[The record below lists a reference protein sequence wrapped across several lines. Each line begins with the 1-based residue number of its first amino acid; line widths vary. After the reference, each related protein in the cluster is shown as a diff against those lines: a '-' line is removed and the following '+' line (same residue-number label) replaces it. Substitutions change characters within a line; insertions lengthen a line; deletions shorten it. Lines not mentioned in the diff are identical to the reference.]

1 MPEEINTNDQL
12 KIIKPV
18 RGIENSKFRPI
29 IRTLPKTKIKLSPIR
44 IRPAQKN
51 VQKML
56 KEIKPPITATTG
68 INQGGQNS
76 QFAMTPTD
84 NFNEM

>member
-1 MPEEINTNDQL
+1 
-12 KIIKPV
+12 
-18 RGIENSKFRPI
+18 
-29 IRTLPKTKIKLSPIR
+29 
-44 IRPAQKN
+44 
-51 VQKML
+51 ML